1 MCAGGT
7 SSRAVRTEHDDHLA
21 GLDRE
26 IDTGEG
32 GNRPASAT
40 AVRSSTTVAMA
51 HPCYGCRARASKRPL
66 RAEPPYALPADSP
79 ARRALGTTPVSAA
92 PTRRTLSGP

>member
-32 GNRPASAT
+32 GERPASAT

-51 HPCYGCRARASKRPL
+51 APMLRVQSTGKPSAPL
-66 RAEPPYALPADSP
+66 RQSPVRPACGFSC
-79 ARRALGTTPVSAA
+79 
-92 PTRRTLSGP
+92 

>member
-32 GNRPASAT
+32 GEPTGKRHGGTEFNDGGHGRTHAT
-40 AVRSSTTVAMA
+40 GAEHGQA
-51 HPCYGCRARASKRPL
+51 KRPL
-66 RAEPPYALPADSP
+66 RAEPPVRPACGFSC
-79 ARRALGTTPVSAA
+79 
-92 PTRRTLSGP
+92 